1 MYLRIVGQ
9 NAVIVNFPMPV
20 PRGTELSLQVVY
32 GGRIEPQELDREAI
46 AFDPQDHEPIV
57 VLPEPRYI
65 YSNRS
70 YWYPQATVADYA
82 TARLEITVPAD
93 YDAVASG
100 TPAGPPSRA
109 AGPVRQG
116 DRARKRFVFTSDR
129 PMRYLACVISRFN
142 VVTTAQLRA
151 VVERRPCA
159 QRATTRGP
167 VGRRRSPAGTE
178 TSLSL
183 DGAGQSPSGLAR
195 PRAPPNAPRR
205 SSSTTPR

>member
-1 MYLRIVGQ
+1 

-46 AFDPQDHEPIV
+46 AFDPQEHEPIV

-142 VVTTAQLRA
+142 VVTTAELVLSSSDDR
-151 VVERRPCA
+151 
-159 QRATTRGP
+159 RATNADDTAPHGP
-167 VGRRRSPAGTE
+167 STGAAPAE

-183 DGAGQSPSGLAR
+183 TVQAN
-195 PRAPPNAPRR
+195 PRQASRGRGTADR
-205 SSSTTPR
+205 